1 MSERAP
7 NESAKRPPALSVIVL
22 NYNGAPWLTRCIDS
36 LLAQSMVDRI
46 EVIIADNASVDSSPE
61 LARRFADT
69 NPLGSFVDNGSNLGF
84 CAGNNAPAR
93 VANGDY
99 LLFLNNDTWL
109 EPDCLERLMDSVKKT
124 GAAGGAP
131 LILNYSDDSVQSL
144 GAAGFDLFGFYS
156 SHTGPV
162 RSTYEL
168 MAWSGCS
175 YLIRKDVFF
184 EVGLFDE
191 QFFMYADEWDLSWRL
206 WIAGHRGVV
215 VPDARLH
222 HRSEANVNAAG
233 GDTLSEFKTSVT
245 KRYYANR
252 NNLLTVLKN
261 AQHILLF
268 LAVFQ
273 IAYLFVESL
282 LWSVLSGSSKLF
294 TTGYLKAMRDCWN
307 MRSHILEQRRQIARF
322 RVRSDWWMLRFFR
335 IRLNRWD
342 EITKIFRKGLPKV
355 SGG

>member
-1 MSERAP
+1 MSAREK
-7 NESAKRPPALSVIVL
+7 NESIPGPPLLSVIVL
-22 NYNGAPWLTRCIDS
+22 NYNGAAWLTRCVES
-36 LLAQSMVDRI
+36 LLAQTIVDQI
-46 EVIIADNASVDSSPE
+46 EVIIADNASSDSSPD
-61 LARRFADT
+61 LARRFADSSRAV
-69 NPLGSFVDNGSNLGF
+69 SFADNGSNLGF

-93 VANGDY
+93 GAKGDY

-109 EPDCLERLMDSVKKT
+109 EPDCLERLMDSIKST

-144 GAAGFDLFGFYS
+144 GAAGFDICGFYS
-156 SHTGPV
+156 SHTGPA

-184 EVGLFDE
+184 KVGMFDD

-206 WIAGHRGVV
+206 WIAGHKGVV
-215 VPDARLH
+215 VPAAKLH
-222 HRSEANVNAAG
+222 HRSEANVNSAG
-233 GDTLSEFKTSVT
+233 GEQLSEFKTSVT

-261 AQHILLF
+261 AQHVLLV

-273 IAYLFVESL
+273 IVYLFVESV
-282 LWSVLSGSSKLF
+282 LWSLLSWNSKLF
-294 TTGYLKAMRDCWN
+294 TTGYLKAMADCWKL
-307 MRSHILEQRRQIARF
+307 RSHVFAQRRQIAKF

-342 EITKIFRKGLPKV
+342 EIGKIFKKGLPKV
-355 SGG
+355 STG